1 MARGGCLLKVVTM
14 LACCLATGASAEVR
28 VEGNLTALRVSASG
42 DSLSNVLL
50 AFGTLSPV
58 RLRAAI
64 PLNAEIK
71 ATYSGSLSQ
80 VVSRLL
86 DGYNYVIKNEDGLTE
101 ILVLG
106 NAGEVA
112 IPPKAR
118 LVKGA
123 LSRWR

>member
-14 LACCLATGASAEVR
+14 LACCLATGASAEVL

-71 ATYSGSLSQ
+71 ATYSGSLSH